1 MSKVVNNEMQANSLA
16 DNKIQAKKPEVGDVW
31 EYKYGLDKVYVLAIN
46 LIGERTRTLNF
57 IDKGYVQQREY
68 LTKGFVDD
76 FRYLGKSKV
85 KIEDLFNTENE

>member
-1 MSKVVNNEMQANSLA
+1 MSKE
-16 DNKIQAKKPEVGDVW
+16 KPEVGDVW
-31 EYKYGLDKVYVLAIN
+31 QYKYGLDKVYILATN

-85 KIEDLFNTENE
+85 KIEDLFKTENE